1 MELDKNAG
9 QDPGASRVSAQP
21 AQWREWLS
29 RSAFGARGGQCYLP
43 LIIDDVLDHDVV
55 RRGQRT
61 VHCLFGHIPATAAA
75 GKLCTQVAGSGEVMR
90 FKPDGTVDRR
100 INIPAKTIT
109 SVAFGGPDICDLYI
123 VTANN
128 DQRDLK
134 GTVFRSRSEIPGLP
148 VPKAKF

>member
-1 MELDKNAG
+1 MKALHNV
-9 QDPGASRVSAQP
+9 RVQ
-21 AQWREWLS
+21 Q
-29 RSAFGARGGQCYLP
+29 GGQALTHTELVRRAAALHLLHEAS
-43 LIIDDVLDHDVV
+43 LIIDDVLDHDGV

-61 VHCLFGHIPATAAA
+61 MHCLFGHIPATAAA